1 MAVTVKDLDARIEA
15 KRREIAQMEDRRRKL
30 VAKNREQERKWCAAV
45 CAEAGRRVVEAT
57 GCDWSR
63 LDLEA
68 LSQFLAEHAEE
79 ASALLVTPERT
90 PAEAH
95 EALLALTRPPRP
107 QQEAQPE
114 GQQQ

>member
-1 MAVTVKDLDARIEA
+1 
-15 KRREIAQMEDRRRKL
+15 MEDRRRKL

-68 LSQFLAEHAEE
+68 LSQFLAEHSEE
-79 ASALLVTPERT
+79 VSALLVTPEPHPGGGPRGSARPDEAAA
-90 PAEAH
+90 PAAGGP
-95 EALLALTRPPRP
+95 A
-107 QQEAQPE
+107 E